1 MLGLELTPEH
11 PVDDLVELGTQ
22 AEREGYD
29 SLFVSCHYNNRD
41 PFAVLARL
49 AAETDDIRLGP
60 GVANPYELH
69 PVTLAGK
76 VATVAEASGGRGLLG
91 IGPGDPSTLRN
102 LGLEDERGLRS
113 VLEAFKVAQQL
124 WDGERVTHDGTFEA
138 TDAGLNFDVPG
149 EVPVYVGGEGPHMC
163 RMAGKHADGLLFNGS
178 HPDDLAWAR
187 EQVDIG
193 VEDRPDSRGE
203 FALAAYASVSVSED
217 ADAAREAAR
226 PPVAFIAAGAAPP
239 VLDRHGIDADRASDI
254 GEKISAGAFSEA
266 FGLVTPTMIDAF
278 SMAGTPDDVADQ
290 MDAVLEHADGVVVGS
305 PIGPDLE
312 EAITLAAAAYRSTNR
327 RR

>member
-203 FALAAYASVSVSED
+203 FTLAAYASVSVSED

-266 FGLVTPTMIDAF
+266 FGLVTPAMIDAF